1 MGRAGRGAI
10 LPMRGDSML
19 PTLRAGQLVA
29 VDLAPVALE
38 RGDLLLF
45 RQVDYLVVHRLLGPA
60 SHEDGTP
67 QLRTRGDGL
76 PGLDP
81 PVDRRRVRGK
91 VVAIE
96 DGGQWWILG
105 GTGSRVWS
113 LAVAL
118 HDLGWAAAGT
128 AAERID
134 KLLGTGGVRSWA
146 ASADRVM
153 LALAH
158 RLFFR
163 ILHHQTPQRPSGFH
177 APPDTAGESSVRR

>member
-1 MGRAGRGAI
+1 
-10 LPMRGDSML
+10 ML
-19 PTLRAGQLVA
+19 PTLRAGQRVA

-60 SHEDGTP
+60 SREDGTP

-76 PGLDP
+76 AGLDP

-96 DGGQWWILG
+96 DDGQWWILEG
-105 GTGSRVWS
+105 AGSRVWS

-118 HDLGWAAAGT
+118 HDLAWAAAGT
-128 AAERID
+128 AAGRID
-134 KLLGTGGVRSWA
+134 KLLGAVRLRSWT
-146 ASADRVM
+146 ASADRVL

-163 ILHHQTPQRPSGFH
+163 ILHRRTSQRPSGFY